1 MPDTEGTIRMS
12 ARTSSRA
19 RRGAS
24 AAAAAILTAALT
36 AVATVPASAVPPAA
50 TVTVAPAALSNDDTP
65 NFAGTTDGL
74 GGVVD
79 ITIDGATTSTPS
91 DPLGGWEFEGPAL
104 ADGPHTYSVDYAG
117 GQIASGTFTVDT
129 EADISVTPPV
139 FERPGRHTTA
149 TSLTFGVTSEPGATV
164 TYSLD
169 GDEPVVV
176 TGSTVQLTGLTEGY
190 HFIDFAVVDAAGNHN
205 GTAWDWTVDS
215 SVVAPSVPETL
226 SFAATVDEQ
235 TTIDLDDH
243 VTAGTHTV
251 TGFDA
256 WTTDGEAL
264 GFQFDWED
272 THVVTLYPRTA
283 GTFTFTFSVWTEEGE
298 QSNES
303 TVTVDVAEAPLVSAS
318 WLAKP
323 DASTTST
330 TARFAVA
337 TDPGATLEYVVD
349 LPEGAQSVT
358 PVEVD
363 GTEFTLT
370 GLAVGRHTIRVY
382 AVADGHYSQPLDY
395 VWEVVATG
403 SAPAQPTAPA
413 APAPSAPAPV
423 LSKDAIPAAQIA
435 QGVKRGATGPSVVI
449 IQRIVGTPQD
459 GVFGPATRAA
469 VVAFQRTHGLVA
481 DGIVGPRTW
490 AVLVQVANGGT
501 GVRPV
506 VTVSIP
512 QVLINRGISSGA
524 TGQPVV
530 LIQRAVGA
538 QVDGRFGPRTTVAV
552 KAFQKAHGLV
562 ADGIVGR
569 LTWAKI
575 LEVGAR

>member
-1 MPDTEGTIRMS
+1 MS

-24 AAAAAILTAALT
+24 AAAAATLTAALT
-36 AVATVPASAVPPAA
+36 AVAVIPASAAPPSA
-50 TVTVAPAALSNDDTP
+50 TVTVTPDTLSNDDTP
-65 NFAGTTDGL
+65 DFAGTTDVG

-79 ITIDGATTSTPS
+79 VTIDGATSSTPS
-91 DPLGGWEFEGPAL
+91 DPLGGWQFEGPAL
-104 ADGPHTYSVDYAG
+104 ADGEHTYSVDYAG
-117 GQIASGTFTVDT
+117 EHIASGTFTVDT
-129 EADISVTPPV
+129 EAAISVTPPV
-139 FERPGRHTTA
+139 FELPDRHTTA
-149 TSLTFGVTSEPGATV
+149 TALTFGVSSEPGATV

-169 GDEPVVV
+169 GGEPVVV

-190 HFIDFAVVDAAGNHN
+190 HVIDFAVVDAAGNHN

-226 SFAATVDEQ
+226 TVAATVDEQ
-235 TTIDLDDH
+235 TTIDLDDL
-243 VTAGTHTV
+243 VTPGTHPV

-256 WTTDGEAL
+256 WTPDGEAL
-264 GFQFDWED
+264 GFQFDWET

-298 QSNES
+298 QSGES
-303 TVTVDVAEAPLVSAS
+303 TVTVEVAEAPVVSAS

-337 TDPGATLEYVVD
+337 TEPGATLEYVVD
-349 LPEGAQSVT
+349 LPEGAHSVT

-382 AVADGHYSQPLDY
+382 AVADGHYSQPLDHD
-395 VWEVVATG
+395 WEVVATG

-413 APAPSAPAPV
+413 APATPVSSAPAPV

-435 QGVKRGATGPSVVI
+435 QGIKRGASGPSVAI

-459 GVFGPATRAA
+459 GVFGPATQAA
-469 VVAFQRTHGLVA
+469 VVRFQRAHGLVA
-481 DGIVGPRTW
+481 DGIVGPLTW
-490 AVLVQVANGGT
+490 AVVVQVANGGT
-501 GVRPV
+501 GVRLVAAAPV
-506 VTVSIP
+506 S
-512 QVLINRGISSGA
+512 QALINRGITSGA
-524 TGQPVV
+524 TGQTVI

-538 QVDGRFGPRTTVAV
+538 HADGRFGPRTKAAV

-575 LEVGAR
+575 LEVGGR